1 MPVPDDLYTRSG
13 GYLQRIAGGAD
24 ASAGGTDTSAGGRD
38 TSAGGRD
45 KRVPFDL
52 AAARTRAYAIY
63 LMTRRGRV
71 TTNYLNA
78 LQESLEAGAAE
89 EWVSDIVSAYLAASH
104 ALLRNDLLADRLI
117 EGYRL
122 GESPRPD
129 TDFDTAL
136 GRDALYV
143 YVLARHFPE
152 RMARLDGDAL
162 WRLVQPVFE
171 DRFNTLSA
179 AYTILAL
186 GAIHRNLKARGELS
200 PPAIAA
206 PAADGSVE
214 VDVAP
219 GVFARAFLP
228 VTVERLDI
236 SGAPPGGVY
245 YTPSESGFDVEVP
258 TGRVAEGIEL
268 DRVYL
273 DADGEPAGRIRVG
286 DELTVRLR
294 VRSTGGRVGN
304 VAVTDLLPGGFEIVT
319 ESVRRRYGG
328 WFCDYLDGRE
338 DRLVYYGSFDERM
351 VELRYRVK
359 ATSPGEF
366 AAPAA
371 HAAAMYHRS
380 VRGRSGAGPAGR
392 GEHVIAA
399 PAQAFPRAG
408 GAVRAPGLR
417 VARLGPGAQAGALR
431 GHPVLDP
438 GDGSRRPPPQARAG
452 AGRPLSAV
460 HRTRRGGRG
469 GPGGDAALRGPRLL
483 PPPRGRPPRPG
494 ACGVD
499 DLRATHPGRR
509 RLDDHHATC
518 PAAVRPGH
526 THGVRQARAVRP
538 VRFDLDTR
546 TVFGKLVQSAR
557 ALQLERHYGKAEILE
572 AYLNLA
578 PYGGSIEGIG
588 TASRIYFDKPA
599 SALSL
604 GEALALAVIPQNPT
618 DRFPVRV
625 AGRAELLAARERLL
639 AAWLSGAGD
648 ADPGTIARARLVPGF
663 RSPARLPSHAPHFV
677 RDHVPYDGGSRIR
690 TTLDLDL
697 QGLVEARIAEHVERR
712 RRDGIVNAAAMLV
725 DARRMEV
732 LALVGSAGF
741 FDAAIAGQVNG
752 VRAPRSPGSTLKPLL
767 YALALDAGLIHP
779 MTLLEDAPRRYA
791 AYTPENFD
799 RGFLGPVFARDALV
813 YSRNV
818 PAVGLLFDLGVER
831 FRDWLHGA
839 GGCGGDGLATRRGLW
854 SGPGARRQRDHR
866 RTPVLRHR
874 GQSPRTRGGRRVAP
888 GGPPLVGR
896 AGRVIGDARRP
907 QPAAGRGLRDHGR
920 PAGTPLPAHD
930 AILVHPRGVA
940 HQGVDRL
947 PGHRHRP
954 ADGSPELSG
963 G

>member
-1 MPVPDDLYTRSG
+1 
-13 GYLQRIAGGAD
+13 
-24 ASAGGTDTSAGGRD
+24 
-38 TSAGGRD
+38 
-45 KRVPFDL
+45 
-52 AAARTRAYAIY
+52 
-63 LMTRRGRV
+63 MTRRGQV

-78 LQESLEAGAAE
+78 LQEALEVGAAE
-89 EWVSDIVSAYLAASH
+89 EWRGDVVSTYLAASH
-104 ALLRNDLLADRLI
+104 ALLRNDLLAERLV

-152 RMARLDGDAL
+152 RMARLDGEAL
-162 WRLVQPVFE
+162 RRLVQPVFE

-186 GAIHRNLKARGELS
+186 GAIHQNLEARGELS

-206 PAADGSVE
+206 QTADGPVE

-219 GVFARAFLP
+219 GVFARASLP

-236 SGAPPGGVY
+236 SGAAPGGVY
-245 YTPSESGFDVEVP
+245 YTASESGFDVDDAHGARRRRHRTGPRVP
-258 TGRVAEGIEL
+258 RRGRRAGRADPRRGRTHGTSSRPFHERPGRQRRRHGPAAGWL
-268 DRVYL
+268 RDPHRVRAQAL
-273 DADGEPAGRIRVG
+273 RRMVVRLPGRTRGPAGVLRQLRRAHGRAPLPGQG
-286 DELTVRLR
+286 DESRR
-294 VRSTGGRVGN
+294 VRSTRR
-304 VAVTDLLPGGFEIVT
+304 P
-319 ESVRRRYGG
+319 RRRHVPPQRARA
-328 WFCDYLDGRE
+328 F
-338 DRLVYYGSFDERM
+338 
-351 VELRYRVK
+351 
-359 ATSPGEF
+359 
-366 AAPAA
+366 
-371 HAAAMYHRS
+371 
-380 VRGRSGAGPAGR
+380 RGRPAGR

-399 PAQAFPRAG
+399 LRRRSRAFAALFALLVCALLAWVLAPKPALY
-408 GAVRAPGLR
+408 GAIPFSTLVTDRE
-417 VARLGPGAQAGALR
+417 
-431 GHPVLDP
+431 
-438 GDGSRRPPPQARAG
+438 
-452 AGRPLSAV
+452 GRPLKLVPAQDGRYRLFTELDDVAAV
-460 HRTRRGGRG
+460 GREATLLYEDRSFYRHPGVDPLALARAAWTTYVRRTRVVGGSTITMQL
-469 GPGGDAALRGPRLL
+469 ARL
-483 PPPRGRPPRPG
+483 
-494 ACGVD
+494 
-499 DLRATHPGRR
+499 
-509 RLDDHHATC
+509 
-518 PAAVRPGH
+518 
-526 THGVRQARAVRP
+526 
-538 VRFDLDTR
+538 RFDLDTR

-588 TASRIYFDKPA
+588 TASRVYFDKPA

-639 AAWLSGAGD
+639 AAWLSAAGD

-677 RDHVPYDGGSRIR
+677 RDHVPYDGGARIR

-818 PAVGLLFDLGVER
+818 PAVGLLAELGVER

-839 GGCGGDGLATRRGLW
+839 GVADLRPAADYGLALALGGSEITMEELTRLYATLAGKGVWRDFTVVPGTPRLMRGA
-854 SGPGARRQRDHR
+854 GPS
-866 RTPVLRHR
+866 R
-874 GQSPRTRGGRRVAP
+874 GNSCE
-888 GGPPLVGR
+888 GR
-896 AGRVIGDARRP
+896 A
-907 QPAAGRGLRDHGR
+907 
-920 PAGTPLPAHD
+920 
-930 AILVHPRGVA
+930 PRA
-940 HQGVDRL
+940 PR
-947 PGHRHRP
+947 
-954 ADGSPELSG
+954 AC
-963 G
+963 